1 MKLCDLINEII
12 EEKEIITIS
21 GLWKELRKRGVKT
34 TRVRLGGY
42 LNAMA
47 DLGAIEL
54 LKTPP
59 AVLVRKKKR

>member
-21 GLWKELRKRGVKT
+21 GLWKELRKRGVRT

-42 LNAMA
+42 LSAMA

-54 LKTPP
+54 VKMPP
-59 AVLVRKKKR
+59 AILIRRKER